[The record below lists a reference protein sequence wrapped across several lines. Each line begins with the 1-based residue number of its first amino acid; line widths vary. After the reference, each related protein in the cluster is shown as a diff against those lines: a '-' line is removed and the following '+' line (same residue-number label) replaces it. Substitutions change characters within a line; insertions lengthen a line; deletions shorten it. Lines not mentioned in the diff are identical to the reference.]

1 MPSPSLPGPGRDA
14 PGGASGGTSG
24 DAPRDG
30 RAARRRVALGVGG
43 TAVLLAALDAYVV
56 VTVLVDI
63 AKDVDVPLNH
73 LERATP
79 IVTGFLL
86 GYVAAMP
93 LLGQLSDRYGRR
105 PLIQLCLAGFA
116 IGSVVTALG
125 DTVPWL
131 VAGRTLQGVAG
142 GALLP
147 ITMALVG
154 DLWDERG
161 RPLALGAVGAA
172 QELGSVLGPLYG
184 AGLAALVPVSLH
196 LGAVPL
202 GGWRSIF
209 WLNLPLVAVAAVA
222 VQRSVPPPRRRD
234 PAETPIS
241 AIAQPRAKTPISA
254 TAQPQ
259 VETPGGATAETPVAT
274 PAETRAEPSP
284 ARVDLVGG
292 LLLALSLGLLVA
304 GLYNPD
310 PSTSVLPP
318 WGPPAI
324 VAGVAAGA
332 AFAVWEVRAR
342 TRVID
347 LAGVARGPFFATL
360 AVSFLAGAA
369 LLVTLV
375 DVQLSAQTLLG
386 LGTLDGALVLSR
398 FLVSLSAAALLGGVM
413 ARRYGE
419 RPVAALGL
427 AVAAVGYVRIGQ
439 WPLDL
444 AAAGYRMDADLVTA
458 GLGLGVVI
466 APVSSAVLR
475 AVPSDRHGVASAAVV
490 VARMMGML
498 LGVAGLSAWG
508 FHRFQSLTADLD
520 TPLPFGVEADVYA
533 ERLAAYEAAVK
544 AALHTEYSEIFLIT
558 AVLCAL
564 GVMAA
569 LFLPHRPADAP

>member
-1 MPSPSLPGPGRDA
+1 MTSPALPLPGRD
-14 PGGASGGTSG
+14 
-24 DAPRDG
+24 

-56 VTVLVDI
+56 VTVLIDI
-63 AKDVDVPLNH
+63 AADVDVPQNH

-86 GYVAAMP
+86 GYIAAMP

-105 PLIQLCLAGFA
+105 PLIHLCLAGFA

-125 DTVPWL
+125 ETVPWL
-131 VAGRTLQGVAG
+131 VAGRTVQGIAG

-184 AGLAALVPVSLH
+184 AGLAALVPVTLQ
-196 LGAVPL
+196 LGGVQL

-209 WLNLPLVAVAAVA
+209 WLNVPLVVVAAVA
-222 VQRSVPPPRRRD
+222 VQRSVPPPRRGTA
-234 PAETPIS
+234 PAT
-241 AIAQPRAKTPISA
+241 
-254 TAQPQ
+254 
-259 VETPGGATAETPVAT
+259 G
-274 PAETRAEPSP
+274 
-284 ARVDLVGG
+284 VDVVGG

-310 PSTSVLPP
+310 PSRSVLPS
-318 WGPPAI
+318 WGLPVI
-324 VAGVAAGA
+324 GAGVAAGI
-332 AFAVWEVRAR
+332 AFVVWETRSR
-342 TRVID
+342 TRLVD
-347 LAGVARGPFFATL
+347 MAGVLRGPFFATL
-360 AVSFLAGAA
+360 AVSFLTGAA

-375 DVQLSAQTLLG
+375 DVQLSAQTLLK
-386 LGTLDGALVLSR
+386 LEALDGALVLSR
-398 FLVSLSAAALLGGVM
+398 FLVALSVAALLGG
-413 ARRYGE
+413 ALAHRYGE
-419 RPVAALGL
+419 RVVAVAGL
-427 AVAAVGYVRIGQ
+427 AVAAAGYVRIGQ

-444 AAAGYRMDADLVTA
+444 AAAGYRMDVDLIVA
-458 GLGLGVVI
+458 GLGLGLVI

-475 AVPSDRHGVASAAVV
+475 ATPAAQHGVASAAVV

-533 ERLAAYEAAVK
+533 ERLAAYEAAVR

-558 AVLCAL
+558 AVLCAV
-564 GVMAA
+564 GA
-569 LFLPHRPADAP
+569 LVALLLPHGPGGGAAPPEAPSEPSSASA

>member
-1 MPSPSLPGPGRDA
+1 MARPAL
-14 PGGASGGTSG
+14 
-24 DAPRDG
+24 DG
-30 RAARRRVALGVGG
+30 VPAARRRVALGVGG

-105 PLIQLCLAGFA
+105 PLIHLCLAGFA
-116 IGSVVTALG
+116 AGSVVTALG
-125 DTVPWL
+125 GDVTWL
-131 VAGRTLQGVAG
+131 VVGRALQGVAG

-147 ITMALVG
+147 ITMALIG
-154 DLWDERG
+154 DLWDEDE
-161 RPLALGAVGAA
+161 RPVALGAVGSA

-184 AGLAALVPVSLH
+184 AALAALVPPALQV
-196 LGAVPL
+196 GGVQL

-209 WLNLPLVAVAAVA
+209 WLNVPLVALAAFA
-222 VQRSVPPPRRRD
+222 VQRSVPPPARD
-234 PAETPIS
+234 
-241 AIAQPRAKTPISA
+241 RART
-254 TAQPQ
+254 
-259 VETPGGATAETPVAT
+259 G
-274 PAETRAEPSP
+274 RAG
-284 ARVDLVGG
+284 RVDVVGG
-292 LLLALSLGLLVA
+292 LLLALALGLLVA

-310 PSTSVLPP
+310 PGKSVLPS
-318 WGPPAI
+318 WGLPAI
-324 VAGVAAGA
+324 VAGAVAGA
-332 AFAVWEVRAR
+332 AFVVWE
-342 TRVID
+342 TRSATRLVD
-347 LAGVARGPFFATL
+347 MAGVRRGPFFATL
-360 AVSFLAGAA
+360 GVSFLTGAA

-386 LGTLDGALVLSR
+386 LETLDGALVLSR
-398 FLVSLSAAALLGGVM
+398 FLVALSVAALAGGVM

-419 RPVAALGL
+419 RAVTVVGL
-427 AVAAVGYVRIGQ
+427 AVATVGYVRIGQ

-444 AAAGYRMDADLVTA
+444 ASTGYRMDADLVVT
-458 GLGLGVVI
+458 GLGLGLVI

-475 AVPSDRHGVASAAVV
+475 ATPAAQHGVASAAVV

-520 TPLPFGVEADVYA
+520 TPLPFGVDPAVYA
-533 ERLAAYEAAVK
+533 ERLAEYETRIR

-558 AVLCAL
+558 AVLCAV
-564 GVMAA
+564 GVLVALALPRGHGAGGGRGAGDGPGTAA
-569 LFLPHRPADAP
+569 GSGSEAAGTD

>member
-1 MPSPSLPGPGRDA
+1 MASPPLPDPDGDAPGTA
-14 PGGASGGTSG
+14 PGGAPSGSSRSSSD
-24 DAPRDG
+24 DAAPSPGASRDG

-161 RPLALGAVGAA
+161 RPPALGAVGAA

-184 AGLAALVPVSLH
+184 AGLAALVPASLH

-222 VQRSVPPPRRRD
+222 VQRSVPRPRRAD
-234 PAETPIS
+234 PAAPG
-241 AIAQPRAKTPISA
+241 
-254 TAQPQ
+254 TAP
-259 VETPGGATAETPVAT
+259 TAA
-274 PAETRAEPSP
+274 PAV
-284 ARVDLVGG
+284 RVDLVGG
-292 LLLALSLGLLVA
+292 LLLALCLGLLVA

-318 WGPPAI
+318 WGAPAI
-324 VAGVAAGA
+324 IAGAAAGA
-332 AFAVWEVRAR
+332 AFAVWETRAR

-347 LAGVARGPFFATL
+347 LTGVARGPFFATL

-386 LGTLDGALVLSR
+386 LDTLDGALVLSR
-398 FLVSLSAAALLGGVM
+398 FLVALSLAALLGGVM

-444 AAAGYRMDADLVTA
+444 AAAGHRMDADLITA

-544 AALHTEYSEIFLIT
+544 AALHTEYSEIFLLT

-564 GVMAA
+564 GVAAA
-569 LFLPHRPADAP
+569 LFLPRRPADAP

>member
-1 MPSPSLPGPGRDA
+1 MPSPSLPDPGRDA
-14 PGGASGGTSG
+14 PGSAPGGVPG
-24 DAPRDG
+24 GGVPRGG

-63 AKDVDVPLNH
+63 AEDVGVPLNH

-161 RPLALGAVGAA
+161 RPPALGAVGAA

-184 AGLAALVPVSLH
+184 AGLAALVPASLH

-222 VQRSVPPPRRRD
+222 VQRSVPPPRRAD
-234 PAETPIS
+234 PAETPVTAS
-241 AIAQPRAKTPISA
+241 AQP
-254 TAQPQ
+254 
-259 VETPGGATAETPVAT
+259 
-274 PAETRAEPSP
+274 PAENRSENLAEPPP
-284 ARVDLVGG
+284 ARVDLIGG

-324 VAGVAAGA
+324 AAGVAAGA

-398 FLVSLSAAALLGGVM
+398 FLVALSVAALLGGVM

-466 APVSSAVLR
+466 APISSAVLR

-544 AALHTEYSEIFLIT
+544 AALHTEYSEIFLLT
-558 AVLCAL
+558 AALCAL
-564 GVMAA
+564 GVVAA
-569 LFLPHRPADAP
+569 LFLPRRPAAAP

>member
-1 MPSPSLPGPGRDA
+1 MPSPSLPDPGRDA
-14 PGGASGGTSG
+14 PGSAPGGVPGSASDGAPGGG
-24 DAPRDG
+24 VPRGG

-63 AKDVDVPLNH
+63 AEDVGVPLNH

-184 AGLAALVPVSLH
+184 AGLAALVPTSLH

-222 VQRSVPPPRRRD
+222 VQRSVPPLRRAD
-234 PAETPIS
+234 PAETPVTAS
-241 AIAQPRAKTPISA
+241 AQPSTENRAGT
-254 TAQPQ
+254 Q
-259 VETPGGATAETPVAT
+259 AEN
-274 PAETRAEPSP
+274 RAEPP
-284 ARVDLVGG
+284 ARVDLFGG

-324 VAGVAAGA
+324 AAGVAAGV

-398 FLVSLSAAALLGGVM
+398 FLVALSVAALLGGVM

-466 APVSSAVLR
+466 APISSAVLR

-544 AALHTEYSEIFLIT
+544 AALHTEYSEIFLLT

-564 GVMAA
+564 GVVAA
-569 LFLPHRPADAP
+569 LFLPRRPAAAP

>member
-1 MPSPSLPGPGRDA
+1 MTDPAHRRPAAPAADTTGAPAAGSPTGSASQDLTGTAA
-14 PGGASGGTSG
+14 PPAASGRRAGAG
-24 DAPRDG
+24 P
-30 RAARRRVALGVGG
+30 AARRRIALGVGG

-86 GYVAAMP
+86 GYIAAMP
-93 LLGQLSDRYGRR
+93 LLGRLSDRYGRR
-105 PLIQLCLAGFA
+105 PLIHLCLAGFA
-116 IGSVVTALG
+116 AGSVVTALG

-131 VAGRTLQGVAG
+131 VAGRGLQGVAG

-154 DLWDERG
+154 DLWDEHD
-161 RPLALGAVGAA
+161 RPVALGAVGAA

-184 AGLAALVPVSLH
+184 AGLAALVPATLR
-196 LGAVPL
+196 LGDVQL

-209 WLNLPLVAVAAVA
+209 WLNLPLVALAAVA
-222 VQRSVPPPRRRD
+222 VQRSVPPPARGPTD
-234 PAETPIS
+234 GPAGR
-241 AIAQPRAKTPISA
+241 Q
-254 TAQPQ
+254 
-259 VETPGGATAETPVAT
+259 
-274 PAETRAEPSP
+274 
-284 ARVDLVGG
+284 RVDVVGG
-292 LLLALSLGLLVA
+292 LLLALALGLLVA

-310 PSTSVLPP
+310 PSVSVLPS
-318 WGPPAI
+318 WGLPMI
-324 VAGVAAGA
+324 VAGVVSAV
-332 AFAVWEVRAR
+332 AFAWWERRSR
-342 TRVID
+342 TRLID
-347 LAGVARGPFFATL
+347 LTGALRGPFSATL
-360 AVSFLAGAA
+360 GVSFLTGAA

-398 FLVSLSAAALLGGVM
+398 FLVALSVSALLGGLL

-419 RPVAALGL
+419 RVVAVAGL
-427 AVAAVGYVRIGQ
+427 ALATAGYVRIGQ
-439 WPLDL
+439 WPADL
-444 AAAGYRMDADLVTA
+444 AAAGYRMDVDLIVA

-466 APVSSAVLR
+466 APLSSAVLR
-475 AVPSDRHGVASAAVV
+475 ATPTAQHGVASAAVV

-520 TPLPFGVEADVYA
+520 TPLPFGVDPAVYA
-533 ERLAAYEAAVK
+533 GRLAEYEGRVR
-544 AALHTEYSEIFLIT
+544 AALHTEYSEIFLLT
-558 AVLCAL
+558 AVLCAV
-564 GVMAA
+564 GA
-569 LFLPHRPADAP
+569 LVALLLPHRPGGTAVK

>member
-1 MPSPSLPGPGRDA
+1 MTDPAPHRPATPPADPTGAPAAGSSTGSTSHGVPGTAASPAAPGRV
-14 PGGASGGTSG
+14 PGAG
-24 DAPRDG
+24 P
-30 RAARRRVALGVGG
+30 AARRRTALGVGG

-86 GYVAAMP
+86 GYIAAMP
-93 LLGQLSDRYGRR
+93 LLGRLSDRYGRR
-105 PLIQLCLAGFA
+105 PLIHLCLAGFA
-116 IGSVVTALG
+116 AGSVVTALG

-131 VAGRTLQGVAG
+131 VAGRGLQGIAG

-154 DLWDERG
+154 DLWDEHD
-161 RPLALGAVGAA
+161 RPVALGAVGAA

-184 AGLAALVPVSLH
+184 AGLAALVPATLR
-196 LGAVPL
+196 LGDVQL

-209 WLNLPLVAVAAVA
+209 WLNLPLVALAAVA
-222 VQRSVPPPRRRD
+222 VQRSVPPPARE
-234 PAETPIS
+234 PA
-241 AIAQPRAKTPISA
+241 
-254 TAQPQ
+254 
-259 VETPGGATAETPVAT
+259 GG
-274 PAETRAEPSP
+274 PAGGP
-284 ARVDLVGG
+284 AGRQRVDVVGG
-292 LLLALSLGLLVA
+292 LLLALALGLLVA

-310 PSTSVLPP
+310 PSVSVLPP
-318 WGPPAI
+318 WGLPMI
-324 VAGVAAGA
+324 VAGVVSAA
-332 AFAVWEVRAR
+332 AFAWWERRSR
-342 TRVID
+342 TRLID
-347 LAGVARGPFFATL
+347 LTGALRGPFSATL
-360 AVSFLAGAA
+360 GVSFLTGAA

-398 FLVSLSAAALLGGVM
+398 FLVALSVSALLGGLL

-419 RPVAALGL
+419 RVVAVAGL
-427 AVAAVGYVRIGQ
+427 ALATAGYVRIGQ
-439 WPLDL
+439 WPADL
-444 AAAGYRMDADLVTA
+444 AAAGYRMDVDLIVA

-466 APVSSAVLR
+466 APLSSAVLR
-475 AVPSDRHGVASAAVV
+475 ATPAAQHGVASAAVV

-520 TPLPFGVEADVYA
+520 TPLPFGVDPAVYA
-533 ERLAAYEAAVK
+533 ARLAEYEDRVR
-544 AALHTEYSEIFLIT
+544 AALHTEYSEIFLLT
-558 AVLCAL
+558 AVLCAV
-564 GVMAA
+564 GA
-569 LFLPHRPADAP
+569 LVALLLPHRTGARPRSDPDA

>member
-1 MPSPSLPGPGRDA
+1 MTDPVLGR
-14 PGGASGGTSG
+14 S
-24 DAPRDG
+24 
-30 RAARRRVALGVGG
+30 RAARRRIVLGVGG

-63 AKDVDVPLNH
+63 ARDVDVPLNH

-105 PLIQLCLAGFA
+105 PLIHLCLAGFA

-125 DTVPWL
+125 GTVPWL
-131 VAGRTLQGVAG
+131 VAGRGLQGVAG

-147 ITMALVG
+147 ITMALAG
-154 DLWDERG
+154 DLWDERE
-161 RPLALGAVGAA
+161 RPVALGAIGAA

-184 AGLAALVPVSLH
+184 ATLAALVPVTLTA
-196 LGAVPL
+196 GGIQL

-209 WLNLPLVAVAAVA
+209 WLNVPLVAGAAVA
-222 VQRSVPPPRRRD
+222 VQRSVPPP
-234 PAETPIS
+234 E
-241 AIAQPRAKTPISA
+241 RAR
-254 TAQPQ
+254 
-259 VETPGGATAETPVAT
+259 GGGT
-274 PAETRAEPSP
+274 
-284 ARVDLVGG
+284 RVDVTGG
-292 LLLALSLGLLVA
+292 LLLALALGLLVI

-310 PSTSVLPP
+310 PGTSVLPP
-318 WGPPAI
+318 WGPPA
-324 VAGVAAGA
+324 VAAGA
-332 AFAVWEVRAR
+332 VAFAAFVVWEARAA
-342 TRVID
+342 TRLID
-347 LAGVARGPFFATL
+347 MTGVLRAPFFATL
-360 AVSFLAGAA
+360 GVSLVSGAA

-398 FLVSLSAAALLGGVM
+398 FLLALSVAALLGGIV

-419 RPVAALGL
+419 RAVAVAGL
-427 AVAAVGYVRIGQ
+427 ALATIGYVRIGQ

-444 AAAGYRMDADLVTA
+444 AEAGHRLDADLVLA
-458 GLGLGVVI
+458 GLGLGAVI

-475 AVPSDRHGVASAAVV
+475 ATPAARHGVASAAVV

-508 FHRFQSLTADLD
+508 FHRFQTLTADLD
-520 TPLPFGVEADVYA
+520 TPLPFGIAPAVYA
-533 ERLAAYEAAVK
+533 RRLAEYESQVR
-544 AALHTEYSEIFLIT
+544 AALHTEYSEIFMLT
-558 AVLCAL
+558 AALCAV
-564 GVMAA
+564 GA
-569 LFLPHRPADAP
+569 LLALLLPRRASAGTGGAGGAVPVPERNG